1 MNRFEYWILES
12 AIEIRWPLSDLAR
25 DDHCLA
31 MNRKTD
37 HGMNFD
43 QLFAVLRT
51 LFDNGFLAGQ
61 EVPARN
67 MEDRHEEELPDIEG
81 FVPNDNELLDALR
94 GVRRIDF
101 QLTKKGGAVWE
112 SVSKPNWDQFVNFV
126 DIGKLISRCRD
137 TLEEYTAMIRD
148 WPSAQHI
155 NHQIEN
161 IQPCQVTYWKSFPEG
176 YLLTFAPPEYES
188 RMPPDEEE
196 RQKYHAWFIRVREGW
211 YSNPFE

>member
-51 LFDNGFLAGQ
+51 LFDSGYLAGWK
-61 EVPARN
+61 VPARN
-67 MEDRHEEELPDIEG
+67 MEDRYEEELPNIEV

-101 QLTKKGGAVWE
+101 ELTEKGGAVWE
-112 SVSKPNWDQFVNFV
+112 SVSRPNWDHFVADV
-126 DIGKLISRCRD
+126 DMGKLISRCRD
-137 TLEEYTAMIRD
+137 TLEEYTAMMRD
-148 WPSAQHI
+148 WPSAKNIYYHI
-155 NHQIEN
+155 EK

-176 YLLTFAPPEYES
+176 YLLTFNPPESEITLT
-188 RMPPDEEE
+188 PDLREN
-196 RQKYHAWFIRVREGW
+196 QAYHAWFKRVRSGW
-211 YSNPFE
+211 YTNPFE